1 MNENNLLVL
10 CNTFPDEQDKFIPGI
25 YYKDQIRELSK
36 YFDNVYTLIP
46 APLSITKLRKI
57 PLKDYYFQN
66 VHVHFVKYVD
76 FPPTYFYF
84 RDFWVK
90 WETKKVLS
98 FIQENNIKFNLIHA
112 HNTWRSGTTAIE
124 LKKIFKVPVVLTEH
138 TSNVLVDR
146 WVNKHDVQYAETWN
160 ACDAIIRVNSKDTYI
175 FEQANVPRDRIYTI
189 PNGFK
194 NNLFFPSD
202 TEISRVKLGLPRNKK
217 ILLSVGHLLPTKGY
231 AYMIESLK
239 QIVDER
245 EDFHY
250 FIVGSGKLRRDL
262 EKQVSASRLQNFITF
277 VGVKPHYEIPLW
289 MNACDIF
296 VLPSINEANPTVM
309 FEALACGK
317 PFIGTRVGGVPE
329 IIVSDEYGLLAEPA
343 NPEQLAQKI
352 AVALEKNWNRDKI
365 RAYGEKFT
373 WENIAME
380 ILKVY
385 RASGLGSNID
395 NKKG

>member
-124 LKKIFKVPVVLTEH
+124 LKKIFKVPGCT
-138 TSNVLVDR
+138 D
-146 WVNKHDVQYAETWN
+146 
-160 ACDAIIRVNSKDTYI
+160 
-175 FEQANVPRDRIYTI
+175 
-189 PNGFK
+189 G
-194 NNLFFPSD
+194 
-202 TEISRVKLGLPRNKK
+202 
-217 ILLSVGHLLPTKGY
+217 
-231 AYMIESLK
+231 AYK
-239 QIVDER
+239 
-245 EDFHY
+245 
-250 FIVGSGKLRRDL
+250 
-262 EKQVSASRLQNFITF
+262 
-277 VGVKPHYEIPLW
+277 
-289 MNACDIF
+289 
-296 VLPSINEANPTVM
+296 
-309 FEALACGK
+309 
-317 PFIGTRVGGVPE
+317 
-329 IIVSDEYGLLAEPA
+329 
-343 NPEQLAQKI
+343 
-352 AVALEKNWNRDKI
+352 
-365 RAYGEKFT
+365 
-373 WENIAME
+373 
-380 ILKVY
+380 
-385 RASGLGSNID
+385 
-395 NKKG
+395 